1 MKIDTKIQAEGREES
16 HSSQGSMDNKQ
27 TIFVIDDVK
36 AINKD
41 DNSNTNDNK
50 GKTPYKQLR
59 IVTHKTGTILDE
71 DGEEEEEKV
80 DKNSVS
86 SVDSDMDVMQQ
97 HKQATL
103 TLSVDPDKI
112 SRKVKRTQLLFQ

>member
-50 GKTPYKQLR
+50 GKTPYK
-59 IVTHKTGTILDE
+59 
-71 DGEEEEEKV
+71 
-80 DKNSVS
+80 
-86 SVDSDMDVMQQ
+86 
-97 HKQATL
+97 
-103 TLSVDPDKI
+103 
-112 SRKVKRTQLLFQ
+112 